1 MRLRKLAVLLL
12 PVTLAAQTH
21 SQSCEADGQTI
32 EQLRQVDAVKS
43 ENGDRKA
50 LQLKFL
56 DELLAQSPGNP
67 DLHLRYQQ
75 IAGRG
80 PGNGRQEMI
89 ARYQQLAAAHPG
101 SAEYQ
106 YFYASALIDVDTPQ
120 AIRIANALLQSAPD
134 FPRTHLLLANIYGW
148 GKFADKPKAE
158 SETMAYFD
166 QCPASLNH
174 AALYSTTE
182 IRTPDL
188 CIKLARQLRERLQKE
203 TDPVQLENWRTVWDL
218 EFKASSP
225 AQHDRVRKQIAVDL
239 AALSEAYPN
248 GNARWLVFLKDAYK
262 LAGDPAASQK
272 EEQKL
277 LAEFPKSEQAR
288 RISSE
293 RWYKQHPWPGSD
305 PEKLKA
311 YRQASLQRADEQLKL
326 SPDSVEYLWS
336 RFSALSGMDETPNSQ
351 LTAAADAFLAQYAKS
366 QNMMFSPPPQLQI
379 AKAFVKHKIRIEQ
392 IPSLVQQGS
401 EASRAF
407 NGPPSD
413 RSPEDAT
420 KSHAEF
426 ENYLAFESA
435 SVLIDAARELGKP
448 EIAQAAITKVE
459 SLKPEKPFQK
469 GAQLQAEAKWAELQN
484 RKLDA
489 LLFYRAALDT
499 RAAGFK
505 PPEKDELA
513 ENVARLRKELGGT
526 AASQALWDARR
537 QVTQT
542 AEDGTWT
549 KPVRDMKPWQLTDLA
564 GKTWK
569 LTQFEGKVTL
579 INVWATW
586 CGPCQAEHPHLEKLY
601 SRLKNDPNI
610 QIVTFNVD
618 EEIGSVEPYMK
629 EHAYTF
635 PVLLASDYVNDMLQ
649 SLSIP
654 RNWIVDSKG
663 KWQWEQIGFGDPEK
677 WQSEIAARLRTS
689 Q

>member
-1 MRLRKLAVLLL
+1 MHLQKVAVLLL

-21 SQSCEADGQTI
+21 PQSCEADGHTV
-32 EQLRQVDAVKS
+32 EQLNQVDSVKS
-43 ENGDRKA
+43 ENSDRETV
-50 LQLKFL
+50 QLKLL
-56 DELLAQSPGNP
+56 DQLLAQSPGNL

-80 PGNGRQEMI
+80 SETGRQEMI

-106 YFYASALIDVDTPQ
+106 YFYASALIGTDTPQ

-166 QCPASLNH
+166 QCPASFNH
-174 AALYSTTE
+174 ALNSAAA
-182 IRTPDL
+182 IRTPVL
-188 CIKLARQLRERLQKE
+188 CTKLARQLRQRLQKV

-218 EFKASSP
+218 EFKANSP
-225 AQHDRVRKQIAVDL
+225 AEHDRVRKQIAVDL
-239 AALSEAYPN
+239 AALSEAHPN
-248 GNARWLVFLKDAYK
+248 GNANWLVFLKDSYK
-262 LAGDPAASQK
+262 LAADPAASQK

-277 LAEFPKSEQAR
+277 LAEFPQSEQAQ

-305 PEKLKA
+305 PVKLKA
-311 YRQASLQRADEQLKL
+311 YRQVSLQRADEQLKT

-336 RFSALSGMDETPNSQ
+336 RFSALSGLDDTPNNQ

-366 QNMMFSPPPQLQI
+366 RNMMFSPPPQLQI
-379 AKAFVKHKIRIEQ
+379 AKAFLKRKIRSEQ

-401 EASRAF
+401 EESRAF
-407 NGPPSD
+407 SGPPSD
-413 RSPEDAT
+413 RSPEDSR
-420 KSHAEF
+420 KSHEEF
-426 ENYLAFESA
+426 ENYLACESA
-435 SVLIDAARELGKP
+435 SILIDAARELGQP

-469 GAQLQAEAKWAELQN
+469 GEQLQAEAKWAELQN

-526 AASQALWDARR
+526 TASQALSDAKR

-549 KPVRDMKPWQLTDLA
+549 KPVKDMKPWQLTDLA

-601 SRLKNDPNI
+601 SR
-610 QIVTFNVD
+610 
-618 EEIGSVEPYMK
+618 
-629 EHAYTF
+629 
-635 PVLLASDYVNDMLQ
+635 
-649 SLSIP
+649 
-654 RNWIVDSKG
+654 
-663 KWQWEQIGFGDPEK
+663 
-677 WQSEIAARLRTS
+677 
-689 Q
+689 